1 MCYFG
6 IDNEPSKAKKENT
19 LQERKEN
26 QEICKRKQTKTFY
39 WINLSENFFYWLD
52 IMTDLRP
59 PLHVRSNGAAAN
71 PGHYLNAV
79 WSLACSL

>member
-39 WINLSENFFYWLD
+39 
-52 IMTDLRP
+52 
-59 PLHVRSNGAAAN
+59 
-71 PGHYLNAV
+71 
-79 WSLACSL
+79 